1 MKPSIGMEVR
11 GRVQELRKSRCQKT
25 SYRYFRINEMGGIE
39 VLSYASFFL
48 TVDQNYQER
57 EKRKESEKKLDL
69 RNRTE
74 VEFRKFE
81 LVRM

>member
-1 MKPSIGMEVR
+1 MALTGHR
-11 GRVQELRKSRCQKT
+11 RRVQELRKSRCLKT

-39 VLSYASFFL
+39 VLSYTSFFL

-57 EKRKESEKKLDL
+57 EKRKESEKNLDL